1 MTYVTKQG
9 DMFDGVSYAL
19 YRNEKF
25 MEQILDR
32 NVQHADIFIFFSGV
46 ELDAPDT
53 VEEMGP
59 ELPPWR
65 TE

>member
-1 MTYVTKQG
+1 
-9 DMFDGVSYAL
+9 
-19 YRNEKF
+19 

-46 ELDAPDT
+46 ELDVPDT

-65 TE
+65 AE